1 MKNKPVDEL
10 MELPYTVEITP
21 DDGSYFAK
29 IKELDGCMTVGET
42 MAEALALIEDAKQAW
57 LTAAVEDD
65 IEIPLPESMQAE
77 RYSGRFA
84 LRLPK
89 SLHQQLAKGAE
100 RDGVSMNQYL
110 VTLLAERSPLA
121 EVRRLLA
128 AQTGA
133 SSKSRTA
140 NDLHR
145 GKSPKS
151 TIPPAPEGGGKTA
164 VG

>member
-1 MKNKPVDEL
+1 MKSKSVDEL
-10 MELPYTVEITP
+10 MKLPYTVEITP

-42 MAEALALIEDAKQAW
+42 MAEALAMIEDAKHTW

-110 VTLLAERSPLA
+110 VSLLAERSPLA

-133 SSKSRTA
+133 NSKSQTA

-151 TIPPAPEGGGKTA
+151 ALPPAPEGGGKTA